1 MKNLKQTSI
10 AVMFGLL
17 MNGFAFAGQTQSQ
30 NAAENQYY
38 EPLRVGMYRVKNSL
52 SMNVL
57 VEKEKNTRVNIRLLD
72 NKGKVLHQEFV
83 GKGVERIG
91 QKFDFSQIN
100 DGQYTIEIVSGDEKI
115 VKNISLATTEIA
127 EVAGRKLVALN

>member
-10 AVMFGLL
+10 AVMFCLFISGS
-17 MNGFAFAGQTQSQ
+17 AFAGQTKFQ
-30 NAAENQYY
+30 NAAESQNS

-52 SMNVL
+52 AMNVL
-57 VEKEKNTRVNIRLLD
+57 VEKEKKSRINIRLLD
-72 NKGKVLHQEFV
+72 NTGKVLHQEFV
-83 GKGVERIG
+83 GKGIEKIG
-91 QKFDFSQIN
+91 QKFDFSQIS
-100 DGQYTIEIVSGDEKI
+100 DGQYTIEIVSGNEKI